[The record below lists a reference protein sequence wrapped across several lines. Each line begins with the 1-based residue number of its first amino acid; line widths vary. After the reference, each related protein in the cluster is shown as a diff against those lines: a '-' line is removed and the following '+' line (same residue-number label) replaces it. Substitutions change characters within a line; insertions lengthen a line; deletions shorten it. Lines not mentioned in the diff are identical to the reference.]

1 MKRMKH
7 LFTALLLL
15 CATMSMAHDFEVD
28 GIFYGITDAEN
39 RTVAVTYSGS
49 AYSEVADEYTGSVVI
64 PSTVTYEDVT
74 YSVTAVAESAF
85 RDCAG
90 LTYLFIPNSIVN
102 VGNYAFNGCAALRE
116 LYIEDG
122 EELLTMGYSYYES
135 NGIGYGQ
142 FRECP
147 LETLHLGRNL
157 SYETDLSA
165 GLSPFSSLSTLTNV
179 TIGDYVTS
187 IGYALFYY
195 NAGITEITLPNGV
208 TSIGGNAFIGC
219 EGLTSIVIPSS
230 VTSVGG
236 SAFLYCSKLKTVVN
250 FSNLSFT
257 LGDRFGNGSIGYEAD
272 VVVNAPN
279 GFFDGDYV
287 FGNVDGVNILAGYIG
302 SDTELV
308 LPADCNGESY
318 DIGDKAFYNNSA
330 ITSIVMP
337 DCVTAIGDDAF
348 RGCSAL
354 ADIEL
359 SDNLISIGATAFY
372 NCNSLESFT
381 IGDSVESIG
390 EDLFYTNT
398 SLKSLYI
405 GRGLR
410 TIGSNAFSSCKALE
424 TVTIAEG
431 VTTIGESMFS
441 SCTNL
446 KSIVIPNSV
455 TSIGRMAFSG
465 AGLSNIV
472 MGDGVKTI
480 GEKAFLQCYSLKS
493 VVIGS
498 SVTTIYNQAF
508 FNCTGLSKIVLGKNV
523 SNIVN
528 EAFYGCSNL
537 KTIVNLSNLSLTR
550 GSTNNGYVAYYV
562 DKIVSAPNGVIDGD
576 YIWSVADGVNT
587 LVVYMGNATELTLPA
602 DYNGEDYRIG
612 ASAFSGNTT
621 LTSVTIPDAVES
633 IGNYAFNGC
642 SSLASVT
649 MGSGVASIGNY
660 AFSGCSLLASIEIPN
675 SVATIGTDV
684 FRNCAALASV
694 SMGNG
699 ITTIGSSTF
708 YGCSSLAS
716 ITIPNSVTTIGSN
729 AFKGCSALT
738 SIEIPDAV
746 TSLGGSVFENCTSL
760 ASVSIGGGVTSIGN
774 FAFNGCTAL
783 KDLRFEDGEGTLI
796 LGYKTSSQGLFYDC
810 PLESLYLGRNL
821 SYNTDS
827 SYGYSPFYNKTT
839 LKDVAF
845 GDNFTM
851 VGSYLFYNCSGLTS
865 VELPDGVTSIGN
877 HAFYGCSNLTG
888 IELSEGLV
896 SIGNY
901 AFYNCSKLADVK
913 IPSNLTTI
921 ATYTFYGCKGL
932 TSVIIPNNVTSIGGS
947 AFYNCSNLKTVINL
961 SSLSLS
967 KANSSNGYV
976 SYYADRLYNV
986 PGGIIDGDYIWSV
999 ADGVNTLAAYMG
1011 NATELTLPANYNGED
1026 YRIGASV
1033 FSGNTTLTSVT
1044 IPDAITSI
1052 GNDAFKGCTAL
1063 ASVSMGGGVASIGNY
1078 AFSGC
1083 SVLTGIELP
1092 DAVKTIGTYVFQNC
1106 TKLASIS
1113 MGNGVA
1119 SIGNYAFA
1127 GCSSLASIIIPNS
1140 VTTIGTYVFQNCKAL
1155 ASVSIGGGVT
1165 SIGNYAFN
1173 GCTALKDLR
1182 FEDGEGTLS
1191 LGYYTSVTSG
1201 TGKGLFYDC
1210 PLETLYIGRTLSY
1223 STNQYEG
1230 YSPFYQKT
1238 SLTTLVIGGEAT
1250 SIGIK
1255 TFYGCSGIANLT
1267 IGDKVTSIGNDAFN
1281 GCSSLASVSMG
1292 NGVASIGDYAFSG
1305 CSVLTGIEL
1314 PNAVTS
1320 IGNCT
1325 FRGCTKLASVS
1336 MGNGVASIGNYA
1348 FGGCKALSGITIPDA
1363 VTSLGAY
1370 VFENCTSL
1378 ASVSIGGGVTSIGNN
1393 AFNGCTALTDL
1404 RFEDGEG
1411 TLTLGY
1417 KTSSQGLY
1425 YDCPL
1430 ESLYLGRNLSYNA
1443 GSSYGYSPFY
1453 NKTTLKDVAFGDK
1466 VTSIGN
1472 YLFYGCSSLASVSMG
1487 NGVASIGDYAFSGCS
1502 ALTSIE
1508 LPDAV
1513 TNLGTCVFQN
1523 CTKLASISMGNGVAS
1538 IGNYAFYGCS
1548 SLASIT
1554 IPNSVTTIGTYV
1566 FQNCTALESVSIG
1579 GGVESIGNYAFNGC
1593 TALKDLRFEDGE
1605 GTLTLG
1611 YKTSSQGLF
1620 YDCPLESLYLGRNLS
1635 YTSSSSYSPFYSRTA
1650 LTSLTIGDKVTSI
1663 GNYLFYGC
1671 SNIAEV
1677 IVPSNI
1683 TSIGTQAFYN
1693 CKSLKSVINFSG
1705 LTFTAGATT
1714 HGYIAYYVD
1723 KLINAPGG
1731 SVEGDFV
1738 FAEIDGVNKLIK
1750 YIYSGEYVDDNTE
1763 LDAWTSTNTAHS
1775 STSSH
1780 TYTIEAKKD
1789 GKLTFDWKVSS
1800 ESSFDWLTVTID
1812 GTEII
1817 KKSGELSG
1825 NYQHTFTSDGTHTL
1839 VVKYTKDGSQSK
1851 GDDMGKIYNI
1861 VVQSL
1866 VEDDYELLL
1875 PADYKGEEYVIA
1887 ENAFTGH
1894 IGMNSVEIPATVTAI
1909 GANAFNGCTGLTAVT
1924 SHIAGDN
1931 LFAIDENVFS
1941 GVDKENCTLYV
1952 PWDAIETYAS
1962 TEGWSS
1968 FYEIKKILPAQVV
1981 ITIGSYGSA
1990 TYSSP
1995 YALDFSAVEGL
2006 SAYTATNCNVNN
2018 VVITLTKVD
2027 IANEATGLLLI
2038 GTPGEYT
2045 VPVVEDLGETAP
2057 NLFVATLKKTAVNST
2072 SQDGEY
2078 ANFKYTVKSGDTS
2091 PKFYR
2096 FADGSTL
2103 SAGKAYL
2110 QLPVSLFPQG
2120 ASKTISLKF
2129 EDGTTEIEDVEGE
2142 DCGAAVVY
2150 DLQGRVV
2157 NNPTKGIYIVNGK
2170 KVVIK

>member
-1 MKRMKH
+1 MKRMRH

-39 RTVAVTYSGS
+39 HTVAVTFSGNS
-49 AYSEVADEYTGSVVI
+49 YSEVADEYTGSVVI

-142 FRECP
+142 FYECP

-157 SYETDLSA
+157 SYPTDLYS
-165 GLSPFSSLSTLTNV
+165 GLSPFCYYNSSALALTNV
-179 TIGDYVTS
+179 TIGDCVTS
-187 IGYALFYY
+187 IGYALFRS
-195 NAGITEITLPNGV
+195 NTGITDITLPDGV
-208 TSIGGNAFIGC
+208 TSIGGDAFLYC

-230 VTSVGG
+230 VTSVGS

-257 LGDRFGNGSIGYEAD
+257 LGDRFGNGSIGYQAD

-279 GFFDGDYV
+279 GFIDGDYI

-318 DIGDKAFYNNSA
+318 DIGERAFYDNSA

-337 DCVTAIGDDAF
+337 DCVTAIGDYAF

-354 ADIEL
+354 ANIEL
-359 SDNLISIGATAFY
+359 SDNLRSIGAYAFY

-381 IGDSVESIG
+381 IGDNVESIG
-390 EDLFYTNT
+390 ENLFSSNT
-398 SLKSLYI
+398 SLKTLHI
-405 GRGLR
+405 GSGLR
-410 TIGSNAFSSCKALE
+410 TIGSYAFASCNALE

-431 VTTIGESMFS
+431 VTSIGKSMFS

-446 KSIVIPNSV
+446 KSLIIPNSV
-455 TSIGRMAFSG
+455 TSIADDAFWG
-465 AGLSNIV
+465 AGLTNIV
-472 MGDGVKTI
+472 ISDGVKTI
-480 GEKAFLQCYSLKS
+480 GQRAFLQCRSLKS

-498 SVTTIYNQAF
+498 GVTTIYNQAF
-508 FNCTGLSKIVLGKNV
+508 NNCTGLSKIVLGKNV

-537 KTIVNLSNLSLTR
+537 KTIVNLSNLSLTS

-562 DKIVSAPNGVIDGD
+562 DKIVSVPGGIIDGD

-587 LVVYMGNATELTLPA
+587 LAAYIGNATELILPA
-602 DYNGEDYRIG
+602 NYNGEDYRIG

-621 LTSVTIPDAVES
+621 LTSVTISDAV
-633 IGNYAFNGC
+633 
-642 SSLASVT
+642 
-649 MGSGVASIGNY
+649 
-660 AFSGCSLLASIEIPN
+660 
-675 SVATIGTDV
+675 
-684 FRNCAALASV
+684 
-694 SMGNG
+694 
-699 ITTIGSSTF
+699 
-708 YGCSSLAS
+708 
-716 ITIPNSVTTIGSN
+716 
-729 AFKGCSALT
+729 
-738 SIEIPDAV
+738 
-746 TSLGGSVFENCTSL
+746 
-760 ASVSIGGGVTSIGN
+760 
-774 FAFNGCTAL
+774 
-783 KDLRFEDGEGTLI
+783 
-796 LGYKTSSQGLFYDC
+796 
-810 PLESLYLGRNL
+810 
-821 SYNTDS
+821 
-827 SYGYSPFYNKTT
+827 
-839 LKDVAF
+839 
-845 GDNFTM
+845 
-851 VGSYLFYNCSGLTS
+851 
-865 VELPDGVTSIGN
+865 
-877 HAFYGCSNLTG
+877 
-888 IELSEGLV
+888 
-896 SIGNY
+896 
-901 AFYNCSKLADVK
+901 
-913 IPSNLTTI
+913 
-921 ATYTFYGCKGL
+921 
-932 TSVIIPNNVTSIGGS
+932 
-947 AFYNCSNLKTVINL
+947 
-961 SSLSLS
+961 
-967 KANSSNGYV
+967 
-976 SYYADRLYNV
+976 
-986 PGGIIDGDYIWSV
+986 
-999 ADGVNTLAAYMG
+999 
-1011 NATELTLPANYNGED
+1011 
-1026 YRIGASV
+1026 
-1033 FSGNTTLTSVT
+1033 
-1044 IPDAITSI
+1044 TSI

-1063 ASVSMGGGVASIGNY
+1063 ASVSMGCGVASIGNY

-1113 MGNGVA
+1113 MGSGVT

-1127 GCSSLASIIIPNS
+1127 GCSSLASITIPNS
-1140 VTTIGTYVFQNCKAL
+1140 VTTIGTYAFQNCKAL
-1155 ASVSIGGGVT
+1155 ASVSIGNGVTSIGNYAFGGCKALSGITIPDAVTSIASYAFENCTSLASVSIGSGVT

-1182 FEDGEGTLS
+1182 FEDGEG
-1191 LGYYTSVTSG
+1191 
-1201 TGKGLFYDC
+1201 
-1210 PLETLYIGRTLSY
+1210 I
-1223 STNQYEG
+1223 
-1230 YSPFYQKT
+1230 
-1238 SLTTLVIGGEAT
+1238 
-1250 SIGIK
+1250 
-1255 TFYGCSGIANLT
+1255 
-1267 IGDKVTSIGNDAFN
+1267 
-1281 GCSSLASVSMG
+1281 
-1292 NGVASIGDYAFSG
+1292 
-1305 CSVLTGIEL
+1305 
-1314 PNAVTS
+1314 
-1320 IGNCT
+1320 
-1325 FRGCTKLASVS
+1325 
-1336 MGNGVASIGNYA
+1336 
-1348 FGGCKALSGITIPDA
+1348 
-1363 VTSLGAY
+1363 
-1370 VFENCTSL
+1370 
-1378 ASVSIGGGVTSIGNN
+1378 
-1393 AFNGCTALTDL
+1393 
-1404 RFEDGEG
+1404 
-1411 TLTLGY
+1411 LTLGY
-1417 KTSSQGLY
+1417 KTSSQGLF

-1430 ESLYLGRNLSYNA
+1430 ESLYLGRNLSCSSN
-1443 GSSYGYSPFY
+1443 SSYGPFHSR
-1453 NKTTLKDVAFGDK
+1453 TALTSLTIGDK

-1472 YLFYGCSSLASVSMG
+1472 YLFYGCSSLASITIPNSVTT
-1487 NGVASIGDYAFSGCS
+1487 IGTYA
-1502 ALTSIE
+1502 
-1508 LPDAV
+1508 
-1513 TNLGTCVFQN
+1513 FQN
-1523 CTKLASISMGNGVAS
+1523 CKALASVSIGGGVTS
-1538 IGNYAFYGCS
+1538 IGNYAFSGCS

-1566 FQNCTALESVSIG
+1566 FQNCSALASVSIG
-1579 GGVESIGNYAFNGC
+1579 GGVTSIGNYAFNGC

-1635 YTSSSSYSPFYSRTA
+1635 YTSSSSYSPFHSRTA
-1650 LTSLTIGDKVTSI
+1650 LTSLTIVDKVTSI

-1683 TSIGTQAFYN
+1683 ASIGTQAFYN

-1731 SVEGDFV
+1731 SIEGDFV

-1775 STSSH
+1775 SNSSK
-1780 TYTIEAKKD
+1780 TYTLDVKY
-1789 GKLTFDWKVSS
+1789 GMVLTFDWKVSS
-1800 ESSFDWLTVTID
+1800 ESNYDWLTVTID
-1812 GTEII
+1812 GTEIL

-1839 VVKYTKDGSQSK
+1839 VVKYTKDSSQSK

-1894 IGMNSVEIPATVTAI
+1894 TGMNSVEIPATVTAI
-1909 GANAFNGCTGLTAVT
+1909 GANAFNGCTGLTVVT

-1962 TEGWSS
+1962 TDGWSS

-1995 YALDFSAVEGL
+1995 YALDFSDVEGL

-2129 EDGTTEIEDVEGE
+2129 EDGTTDIDDVEGE